1 MTKNQ
6 IITLATGLL
15 AATHASFANEVTFGG
30 FLSNGYMETSANN
43 YLADTDKGTW
53 DFAEIGLNATWS
65 PVDRT
70 IVRGQVFA
78 FEVGPYGNFDPL
90 VDYLFVDYN
99 VNPAFGLRVGRVKR
113 SEGIYTDIQDIDVAR
128 TTILLPAGMYDAR
141 YRDFSASVDGASI
154 YGNFQAGNHS
164 FEYTAYH
171 GEIDLAKESG
181 VAAYAL
187 GEIARGGIQ
196 GANLDDISANT
207 NSGVQLWW
215 YTPLSGLRLG
225 SSYTYYDEF
234 TFDVSGTIPH
244 PQFGPL
250 PLRIETIANANQSRF
265 SAEYFLGD
273 WTFVS
278 EYNTI
283 KIKSTDRNT
292 VAGVPE
298 EWRQSQSKG
307 YSWYLSA
314 SRRFLDKFEA
324 GLTYAKF
331 VNNEKRTSNPVDYQK
346 DTQFSLRYNAT
357 DFWTLK
363 AEFHM
368 MDGTNRLFNQLG
380 QNPGPLDSKWN
391 LIATKSTFTF

>member
-1 MTKNQ
+1 MTKTH
-6 IITLATGLL
+6 IISIATATLLSACS
-15 AATHASFANEVTFGG
+15 AAGSEVSFGG
-30 FLSNGYMETSANN
+30 FFSNGYIKSSANN
-43 YLADTDKGTW
+43 YLVDSEEGDF
-53 DFAEIGLNATWS
+53 DFAEVGLNATWS
-65 PVDRT
+65 PLDRT
-70 IVRGQVFA
+70 TVRGQVFA

-90 VDYLFVDYN
+90 VDYLFVDYS
-99 VNPAFGLRVGRVKR
+99 VNPAFGFRLGRIKR

-128 TTILLPAGMYDAR
+128 TTVLLPTGMYDAR
-141 YRDFSASVDGASI
+141 YRDFSASVDGASL

-187 GEIARGGIQ
+187 GEIGRGGIQ
-196 GANLDDISANT
+196 GANLTDISANT
-207 NSGVQLWW
+207 NSGAQLWW
-215 YTPLSGLRLG
+215 YTPLIGLRFG
-225 SSYTYYDEF
+225 ASYTYYDEF
-234 TFDVSGTIPH
+234 TFDVSGTLPH
-244 PQFGPL
+244 PLYGPL
-250 PLRIETIANANQSRF
+250 PLRIETIANAEQNRF

-283 KIKSTDRNT
+283 TIESSARNT
-292 VAGVPE
+292 VAGAPGDWE
-298 EWRQSQSKG
+298 PSKGKG

-324 GLTYAKF
+324 GLTFAEY
-331 VNNEKRTSNPVDYQK
+331 VNNETRTSNPIDYQK
-346 DTQFSLRYNAT
+346 DTQLSLRYNAT

-380 QNPGPLDSKWN
+380 QNAGALDSKWN
-391 LIATKSTFTF
+391 LIATKSTFSF